1 MWFVL
6 FLDLNNLKYYGCLPE
21 IPKDREG
28 RVEIYRFDIAR
39 KNWDL
44 FQNDFIDPVCHICNA
59 LIDIGDVDFFNTDK
73 CKKLK
78 SWLEERLRRDISE
91 TLKPLYEKLL
101 EFSSRAIELNTGVEI
116 EL

>member
-6 FLDLNNLKYYGCLPE
+6 FLDLNNLEYYGYMPK

-28 RVEIYRFDIAR
+28 RVEIYRFDVTR
-39 KNWDL
+39 EHWSLLLD
-44 FQNDFIDPVCHICNA
+44 DFIDPVCNLCEA
-59 LIDIGDVDFFNTDK
+59 LIDIGDVDFLNADK

-78 SWLEERLRRDISE
+78 GWLEKRLQRDVPE
-91 TLKPLYEKLL
+91 TFKPIYEKLL